1 MMLHCEIRCF
11 FKRSFSVERR
21 KNRIAGSLVSFS
33 KPRSKS
39 FKGSIRRKSFC
50 YSRVTKNC
58 RDEKKARNQK
68 CVWKHLSEGNPE
80 VTHGTNVIFQ
90 YFPIR
95 PAVLG
100 IIFRSGCILQVTRCS
115 GFRSVTSVFHQ
126 PVSAIRRD
134 VDIVDTWHCSVDS
147 FVFWKCSQLKMFLP

>member
-1 MMLHCEIRCF
+1 MTLMMLHCEIRCF
-11 FKRSFSVERR
+11 LKRSFSVERR

-58 RDEKKARNQK
+58 RDEKKARNKK

-100 IIFRSGCILQVTRCS
+100 IIFRTGCILQVTPL
-115 GFRSVTSVFHQ
+115 FRI
-126 PVSAIRRD
+126 PVSYKC
-134 VDIVDTWHCSVDS
+134 VPPTCQCYPTWCWHS
-147 FVFWKCSQLKMFLP
+147 WHLTL